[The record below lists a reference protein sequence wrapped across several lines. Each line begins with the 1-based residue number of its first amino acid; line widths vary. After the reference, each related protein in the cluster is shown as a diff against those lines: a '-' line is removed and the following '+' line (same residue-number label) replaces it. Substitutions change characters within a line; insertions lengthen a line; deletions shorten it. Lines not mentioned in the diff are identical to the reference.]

1 MAQYWSSK
9 CSRCD
14 SQRNFC
20 QSRSLANFFIAC
32 YRSEYASDSRFVKP
46 IYLFKWWFLF
56 NETYL
61 SSQVLK
67 SASHGGTILKD
78 SSDKFRRWYIIDII
92 SSVINGRILSK
103 MYHRAL
109 IGISLRAHLS
119 ILSYSK
125 TFLKTFLLHQKMNWY
140 FILKK
145 AKSTERHMVQEK
157 STNIN
162 VSVQKKKWEM
172 ANAITIRRA
181 ISLNAF
187 GMDTTAMIY
196 YHCLL
201 IILINALVII
211 KGNGWI
217 ERFEIIWLWR

>member
-1 MAQYWSSK
+1 MHRIPGLSNRFIYSN
-9 CSRCD
+9 D
-14 SQRNFC
+14 D
-20 QSRSLANFFIAC
+20 FFLMRPIC
-32 YRSEYASDSRFVKP
+32 PVKFWNLPHTVVQFWKTPRTNSD
-46 IYLFKWWFLF
+46 
-56 NETYL
+56 
-61 SSQVLK
+61 
-67 SASHGGTILKD
+67 D
-78 SSDKFRRWYIIDII
+78 DI
-92 SSVINGRILSK
+92 SSVIYRRIPSK
-103 MYHRAL
+103 LYQRAL
-109 IGISLRAHLS
+109 VWEL
-119 ILSYSK
+119 ILAFWVIPKLFS
-125 TFLKTFLLHQKMNWY
+125 KTFLLHQKMNWY

-217 ERFEIIWLWR
+217 ERFEITWLWR

>member
-1 MAQYWSSK
+1 MHRIPGLSNRFIYSN
-9 CSRCD
+9 D
-14 SQRNFC
+14 D
-20 QSRSLANFFIAC
+20 FFLMRPIC
-32 YRSEYASDSRFVKP
+32 PVKFWNPPHTVVQFWKTPLTNSD
-46 IYLFKWWFLF
+46 
-56 NETYL
+56 
-61 SSQVLK
+61 
-67 SASHGGTILKD
+67 D
-78 SSDKFRRWYIIDII
+78 DI